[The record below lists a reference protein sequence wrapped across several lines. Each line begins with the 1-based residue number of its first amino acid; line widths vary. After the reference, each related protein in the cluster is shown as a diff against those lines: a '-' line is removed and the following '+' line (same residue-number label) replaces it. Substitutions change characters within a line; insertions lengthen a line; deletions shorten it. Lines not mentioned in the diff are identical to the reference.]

1 MEVFNLI
8 PGWKRHHVADGVV
21 IVPPEGMKLA
31 AITIRQR
38 VRPLRSLKSI
48 LDEALTHLEPQM
60 RVHLAISPA
69 DRYVNTSGE
78 YVALATMTSTYADTF
93 FQQTTAMVLGDDWFA
108 QIDGVAHAAVIAPKI
123 AEVVR
128 VLATTCY
135 LGLGEL
141 RRRPYLYTPPPGWR
155 GVGHACE
162 TVYYGPRHPTSR
174 AVIRMFHARPVK
186 MTPSESQDRALH
198 CETMLIQEKDAP
210 VPAKNF
216 TNWYGLYGEMIKESG
231 LDATGRRILVYKT
244 MLVDKRF
251 MYLSRLDTDAE
262 ESPSALPD
270 YLKVLERVVPVP
282 LVPQDRHQAVIHWSD

>member
-21 IVPPEGMKLA
+21 IVPPEGMNLA

-48 LDEALTHLEPQM
+48 LDEAATRLEPEL
-60 RVHLAISPA
+60 RAHLAIGAA
-69 DRYVNTSGE
+69 DRFVNTSGE
-78 YVALATMTSTYADTF
+78 YVALATMSSQNADKF
-93 FQQTTAMVLGDDWFA
+93 FQQTTAMAIGDDWFV
-108 QIDGVAHAAVIAPKI
+108 QMDGVANVAAIAPKI
-123 AEVVR
+123 AEIVR

-135 LGLGEL
+135 TGLGEL
-141 RRRPYLYTPPPGWR
+141 RRRPYLYQPPAGWH

-162 TVYYGPRHPTSR
+162 TIYYGPRHPRSR
-174 AVIRMFHARPVK
+174 AVMRLFHARPVK

-231 LDATGRRILVYKT
+231 LDAAGRRVLVYKT

-251 MYLSRLDTDAE
+251 MYLSRLDTDAD
-262 ESPSALPD
+262 ESAAVLPD

-282 LVPQDRHQAVIHWSD
+282 LVPQERHHAVIHWSD